1 MVGPVRR
8 RDEMQRK
15 DRLDRLGLGLLLV
28 STLIFGINQVVI
40 KVVDTGLQPV
50 FFAGLRSLG
59 AFCCIWAWMA
69 ARGRPPRIAPGTMGA
84 GLLVGLAFSAEFLC
98 LFLALDRT
106 TVVMSSIVF
115 YSMPLWL
122 AVIGHFFLPGE
133 RITRAKAVGLALAFT
148 GVAWALGQRGGAGTA
163 SLVGDLFAL
172 GAALGW
178 ALTAFIARGSAMARV
193 RPEMQLLW
201 MVGVSGPVLLVAS
214 VFFGPWIRALS
225 WLHVAGLAFQ
235 ILVVVAGGMILWLW
249 LLARYPAAT
258 VASFSFL
265 TPLLSI
271 GFGWL
276 LLGEPV
282 GPRVLAAGGLVAA
295 GLVLIARAP
304 RGTGAAAGGSHPRTP
319 VEYFPE
325 EEKR

>member
-1 MVGPVRR
+1 MERR
-8 RDEMQRK
+8 
-15 DRLDRLGLGLLLV
+15 DRLDAVGLGLLLL

-40 KVVDTGLQPV
+40 KLVDVGLQPV
-50 FFAGLRSLG
+50 FFAGLRSIG
-59 AFCCIWAWMA
+59 AFFCIWGWMA
-69 ARGRPPRIAPGTMGA
+69 WRGRPPRIAHGTAGA

-106 TVVMSSIVF
+106 TVVMSSIIF

-122 AVIGHFFLPGE
+122 AVIGHFALPGE
-133 RITRAKAVGLALAFT
+133 RVTGAKAAGLAVAFA
-148 GVAWALGQRGGAGTA
+148 GVAWALAHRGAGGTG
-163 SLVGDLFAL
+163 SLGGDIFAL

-178 ALTAFIARGSAMARV
+178 ALTAYIARGSAMARV

-201 MVGVSGPVLLVAS
+201 MVGVSGPVLIGAS
-214 VFFGPWIRALS
+214 FFFGPWVRALE
-225 WLHVAGLAFQ
+225 WLHVAGLVFQ
-235 ILVVVAGGMILWLW
+235 VVVVVAGGMILWLW
-249 LLARYPAAT
+249 LLARYPAST

-282 GPRVLAAGGLVAA
+282 GPE
-295 GLVLIARAP
+295 VLIAGVLVAVGLILIARPP
-304 RGTGAAAGGSHPRTP
+304 RR
-319 VEYFPE
+319 
-325 EEKR
+325 R